1 MGEIVNIRGTYTGRF
16 WQFNEDEADALLYLP
31 HIDQVLYLMGLRR
44 HMDFGTGTVGIRR
57 KVSYQMFKELLEVH
71 RQRGS
76 TKPDHYPKRDELR
89 ASIKRLE
96 GAGLVEKLPAAGKAI
111 AESMVFK
118 LPLAQVGRSIPVIE
132 EQPEIVTG
140 AHTPQ
145 DSALTGAGDV
155 MTPSLEKDTNPTP
168 RNINISVIK
177 EYTENSSELSG
188 AASSSSNSSE
198 DQKTRKAVDQ
208 GVDGLK
214 VCPHQAILQLW
225 KEIFPGKSQP
235 NTNLWNKQ
243 KASAN
248 LRSMWREAA
257 TIMHSSGT
265 RTMYANREEGL
276 NWWRAFFTSLSKS
289 NFLMSSDAQFFDLA
303 WLVKRENFLKS
314 LDGKYRNKGNG
325 NA

>member
-44 HMDFGTGTVGIRR
+44 HMDFATGTVGIRR

-96 GAGLVEKLPAAGKAI
+96 GAGLVQKLPSTGKAI

-118 LPLAQVGRSIPVIE
+118 LPLAQIGRSIPVME
-132 EQPEIVTG
+132 EQPERVTA

-145 DSALTGAGDV
+145 DSVVAGAGEA
-155 MTPSLEKDTNPTP
+155 MTPTLEKVMNPTP
-168 RNINISVIK
+168 RNINISVLK
-177 EYTENSSELSG
+177 EHTENSSELSR
-188 AASSSSNSSE
+188 SE
-198 DQKTRKAVDQ
+198 SPDSDCSEALEAKAVDQ
-208 GVDGLK
+208 GVGDLK
-214 VCPHQAILQLW
+214 ACPHQAILQIW
-225 KEIFPGKSQP
+225 KDVLPGKTQP
-235 NTNLWNKQ
+235 NVNLWSKQ
-243 KASAN
+243 KASAH

-257 TIMHSSGT
+257 TIPHSSGT
-265 RTMYANREEGL
+265 RTLYSTREEGL
-276 NWWRAFFTSLSKS
+276 RWWRAFFTDLSKS
-289 NFLMSSDAQFFDLA
+289 NFLMSSEAAFFDLG
-303 WLVKRENFLKS
+303 WVVKRDNFLKS

-325 NA
+325 HA